1 MQSSEVSRCFP
12 FMKNKIIYIYGG
24 STLIPQ
30 DDIILLQISDLLLG
44 LVQGLPVRKDVILAC
59 PSQKGTQLTST
70 NWRCSSL
77 GWDWSFSS
85 APLAAA
91 AISHPPPCTTSSY
104 NIAWAHEWQCNN
116 EDSDPG
122 DVDTQSN
129 LLLVSSWTFNRC
141 TFSSIPVTF
150 VEQIHWEAFQHYKT
164 QRIWKLVLVGR
175 YVSTPTFAILYGE
188 SWFLLDEKTT
198 CAFSD
203 WTSAPRTLF
212 SLWEEIIIQKM
223 SEIIHVFNFQ
233 TKESPAVGSSQ
244 CSLSLSASDSATPKK
259 LPWFFFS

>member
-1 MQSSEVSRCFP
+1 M
-12 FMKNKIIYIYGG
+12 
-24 STLIPQ
+24 LI
-30 DDIILLQISDLLLG
+30 SW
-44 LVQGLPVRKDVILAC
+44 VRLIVFL
-59 PSQKGTQLTST
+59 
-70 NWRCSSL
+70 CSSCS
-77 GWDWSFSS
+77 WRNKSS
-85 APLAAA
+85 ASLHHNKLQY
-91 AISHPPPCTTSSY
+91 SLTTWVAMEQWGFWSRR
-104 NIAWAHEWQCNN
+104 CRC
-116 EDSDPG
+116 
-122 DVDTQSN
+122 SN